1 MFLFTLAIV
10 TITPK
15 SDCYYLPNHFVNELF
30 KYSLPKIW
38 SRNFALKKAFFY
50 SLTTHPSVHRFRH
63 LFGLVFPRFW
73 PAFRSLSPEAAA
85 KVNQISKLTKFF
97 SKILKLFFQASVPSE
112 RITKIVLIAQFSKSF
127 SSTLLL
133 NSSFTLRP
141 SSEADANVEPLS
153 YSHKLLKKKKSNI
166 FHFSSRARIN
176 TGIGVVDISANSSG
190 KELSP
195 FKNRSKR
202 AGGLASNSLE
212 KSFAPGYLFSASTF
226 SIKLS

>member
-15 SDCYYLPNHFVNELF
+15 SDCYYLPNHIVNELF
-30 KYSLPKIW
+30 KYSLPQIW

-50 SLTTHPSVHRFRH
+50 SLTTHPSAHRFRH

-153 YSHKLLKKKKSNI
+153 YSHKPFSKKYRFSGLYLPYPRSILIGKKKPPDNK
-166 FHFSSRARIN
+166 ARFAHYP
-176 TGIGVVDISANSSG
+176 GANYMD
-190 KELSP
+190 KFRL
-195 FKNRSKR
+195 
-202 AGGLASNSLE
+202 
-212 KSFAPGYLFSASTF
+212 
-226 SIKLS
+226 